1 MIVLSGDRD
10 AGAEEKFLFL
20 EHLHREQRALEN
32 ACSASTI
39 CGRQLS
45 FETDDGNHVEVL
57 FEELGVKCA
66 DECAIGEDGEDD
78 VLNGGG
84 TFQQVA
90 SGQGFTSGK
99 ETETD
104 T

>member
-20 EHLHREQRALEN
+20 KHLHREQRALEN
-32 ACSASTI
+32 AFPSSAVGS
-39 CGRQLS
+39 CQFS
-45 FETDDGNHVEVL
+45 FETDDGNHIEVA
-57 FEELGVKCA
+57 FEELGVECS

-78 VLNGGG
+78 GLDGDG

-90 SGQGFTSGK
+90 SGQWLASGK

>member
-10 AGAEEKFLFL
+10 AGAEEKLLFL

-32 ACSASTI
+32 AFSASTI

-45 FETDDGNHVEVL
+45 FEADDGNHVEVV

-66 DECAIGEDGEDD
+66 DECTIGEDGEDD

-90 SGQGFTSGK
+90 SGQWLASGK